1 MATTEERLHKLVHD
15 NLDVAHTG
23 EGLDL
28 TLNFAAAGVPSA
40 QVVAFAKL
48 VADEFG
54 ITVGPEDFAGF
65 NNVGDL
71 VAHINANA
79 A

>member
-1 MATTEERLHKLVHD
+1 MATTEERLHKLIHD
-15 NLDVAHTG
+15 NLDVPAS
-23 EGLDL
+23 ESLDSN
-28 TLNFAAAGVPSA
+28 LNFASAGVASA

-48 VADEFG
+48 VADEFS
-54 ITVGPEDFAGF
+54 ITITPEDFAGF

-71 VAHINANA
+71 VNHINANA

>member
-15 NLDVAHTG
+15 NLDVPDT
-23 EGLDL
+23 ESLNVN
-28 TLNFAAAGVPSA
+28 LNFADAGVPSA

-54 ITVGPEDFAGF
+54 ITVTPEDFAGF

>member
-1 MATTEERLHKLVHD
+1 MATTEERLHKLIHD
-15 NLDVAHTG
+15 NLDVPDTESLNLG
-23 EGLDL
+23 
-28 TLNFAAAGVPSA
+28 LNFADAGVASA

-54 ITVGPEDFAGF
+54 ITVTPEDFAGF

>member
-1 MATTEERLHKLVHD
+1 MATTEERLHKLAQD
-15 NLDVAHTG
+15 NLDIPRSDT
-23 EGLDL
+23 LDSNM
-28 TLNFAAAGVPSA
+28 NFAAAGVPSA

-54 ITVGPEDFAGF
+54 IAVTPEDFAGL

-71 VAHINANA
+71 VNHINANA

>member
-1 MATTEERLHKLVHD
+1 MASTEERLHKLVHD
-15 NLDVAHTG
+15 NLDVPASDA
-23 EGLDL
+23 LDPN
-28 TLNFAAAGVPSA
+28 LNFAAAGVPSA

-54 ITVGPEDFAGF
+54 ITVTPEDFAGF
-65 NNVGDL
+65 SNVGDL
-71 VAHINANA
+71 VNHINANA

>member
-1 MATTEERLHKLVHD
+1 MASTEERLHKLIHD
-15 NLDVAHTG
+15 NLDVPAT
-23 EGLDL
+23 ESLNLD
-28 TLNFAAAGVPSA
+28 LNFAAAGVPSA

-54 ITVGPEDFAGF
+54 ITVTPEDFAGLS
-65 NNVGDL
+65 NVGDL
-71 VAHINANA
+71 VNHINANA